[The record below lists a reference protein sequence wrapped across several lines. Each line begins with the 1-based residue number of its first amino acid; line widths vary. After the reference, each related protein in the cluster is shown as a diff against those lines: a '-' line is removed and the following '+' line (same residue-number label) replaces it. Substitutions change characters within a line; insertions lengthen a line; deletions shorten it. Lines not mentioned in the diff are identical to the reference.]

1 MQQNSND
8 VSPSFDTS
16 AINYSIQSQNTSAVA
31 LGESKP
37 TEMEP
42 MVHQSLIT
50 AIDFAVPNTEV
61 DGEMI
66 AEKPEVSSKRKM
78 ARTTVKDKSATTA
91 VSSSKR
97 TKLGAV
103 ESKANSKD
111 AFVGKSVAF
120 GVSSDAGKELIIE
133 FGKKWKADAICY
145 HLDSSNGHIVGT
157 IVRKSRGLGKKKN
170 DEITYDVV
178 WEFSS
183 LGESNVPFSFL
194 LDAHK
199 EAEKLLKRRVKI
211 NKKNKVRNDSAKDA
225 SALKSLHAV
234 SDDEVEMEAAE
245 SDFSAST
252 DDDEGI
258 DNDGMMDEL
267 DWFLFGSSESNLFT
281 KCHDVDDNIAEEEM
295 PNANN

>member
-1 MQQNSND
+1 MFHFPDDLVTNFRSQLRQLLVNLSNVYRLPYEDATFTWDESQESAVPLPVEFLTQLSDQEDYAIAFSTAMQDNTNDFLLPVDTSSVQQNDND
-8 VSPSFDTS
+8 VPQSFDTS
-16 AINYSIQSQNTSAVA
+16 AINYSIKSSNTSAVA

-37 TEMEP
+37 TEIEP

-66 AEKPEVSSKRKM
+66 AEKPKVSGKRKM
-78 ARTTVKDKSATTA
+78 ARTTVKDKSAATT

-97 TKLGAV
+97 AKLGAGK
-103 ESKANSKD
+103 SKATSKD
-111 AFVGKSVAF
+111 PFVGKSVAF
-120 GVSSDAGKELIIE
+120 GVSSDAGKELITE
-133 FGKKWKADAICY
+133 FGKKWIADAICY

-183 LGESNVPFSFL
+183 LGESNVPFSLL

-199 EAEKLLKRRVKI
+199 EA
-211 NKKNKVRNDSAKDA
+211 
-225 SALKSLHAV
+225 
-234 SDDEVEMEAAE
+234 
-245 SDFSAST
+245 
-252 DDDEGI
+252 
-258 DNDGMMDEL
+258 
-267 DWFLFGSSESNLFT
+267 
-281 KCHDVDDNIAEEEM
+281 
-295 PNANN
+295 